1 MKNAWYICM
10 SLQIP
15 CNHHDQ
21 TCAIFLLQTS
31 LQCDISSPQIYLKRQ
46 SVNVA
51 KYQVSHLLSIY
62 QGNGIESIEEIFAW
76 SLISMDC
83 MVCHFVFVK
92 SIEYPKE
99 FHNLGNNIC
108 LQLSFTLSK
117 HHVWF
122 SVKVLLISCIK
133 NKYAL
138 CLYWC
143 VLIKEK

>member
-1 MKNAWYICM
+1 MKNAWCICM

-15 CNHHDQ
+15 CNLHDQ

-31 LQCDISSPQIYLKRQ
+31 LQYGILLFPNYLKRQ
-46 SVNVA
+46 SVNVV
-51 KYQVSHLLSIY
+51 KHQVSHPCCIY
-62 QGNGIESIEEIFAW
+62 QGNDIESIEEIFAW

-83 MVCHFVFVK
+83 MVCHSVFLK
-92 SIEYPKE
+92 LIGYPKE

-117 HHVWF
+117 HRVWS
-122 SVKVLLISCIK
+122 SVKVLLISCIQ

-138 CLYWC
+138 CLYSC
-143 VLIKEK
+143 ALIKEK